1 MPMNRNTASL
11 LPILSFAA
19 FATFATFTAAQD
31 SASVSDLSVWRPAQ
45 GVLDAVRNQ
54 CGAGNSA
61 KLESCFLAAM
71 KNQGA
76 SNASMAFAQSM
87 SNSGQIYLNF
97 FRKTGNVSI
106 GYITYVFRANEN
118 NGVVLLN
125 GDPSP
130 IDVDDPKYLT
140 ADMLKQNPV
149 YQQLAMQH
157 PNISNWPGDRTNHLY
172 PLMRDTDS
180 GGQQAL
186 VRYLLKDGCHACAN
200 IGSARVAFNFDAN
213 GKLSGTKLMNVI
225 PGSPPVTENP
235 VEQGPAGDPAEKG
248 TTHNRAPQSPQSPAN
263 TAHVVAA
270 SYSSPSRQQAP
281 ASQAQSANDAA
292 AHGGAAQ
299 TPATAD
305 TNAAPTAI
313 TTAVGKTFTISLE
326 GNRTTGYSWRL
337 ATKLDPKLFKKIGET
352 YAPTNPGL
360 AGSGEINK
368 FTFRATGK
376 GIATILF
383 TYSRP
388 WEKTTPPTKT
398 ATYQITI
405 D

>member
-1 MPMNRNTASL
+1 MTRTKTL
-11 LPILSFAA
+11 LAILAL
-19 FATFATFTAAQD
+19 ATSATLSAAQTP
-31 SASVSDLSVWRPAQ
+31 VSDLSVWRPSQSILA
-45 GVLDAVRNQ
+45 AIRTK
-54 CGAGNSA
+54 CGAGNA
-61 KLESCFLAAM
+61 ADLQSCFVAEM

-76 SNASMAFAQSM
+76 SNASMAFTQSM
-87 SNSGQIYLNF
+87 ANSGQIYLNF
-97 FRKTGNVSI
+97 FRKTGKVSI
-106 GYITYVFRANEN
+106 GYFTYVFRANEM

-140 ADMLKQNPV
+140 VDMLKQNPV

-157 PNISNWPGDRTNHLY
+157 PNISSWPGDRTNHLY

-200 IGSARVAFNFDAN
+200 VGSARVAFNFDAN
-213 GKLSGTKLMNVI
+213 GKLIGTQLMNVI

-235 VEQGPAGDPAEKG
+235 VEEGPAGDPAGKG
-248 TTHNRAPQSPQSPAN
+248 TTHNRAPQSPEPPAHA
-263 TAHVVAA
+263 AHLALA
-270 SYSSPSRQQAP
+270 SYSLPAHQQAP

-299 TPATAD
+299 TPATAAD

-313 TTAVGKTFTISLE
+313 TTTVGKTFTISLE
-326 GNRTTGYSWRL
+326 GNRTTGYSWKL
-337 ATKLDPKLFKKIGET
+337 ATKLDPKLFKKVGET
-352 YAPTNPGL
+352 YAPTNPGTP
-360 AGSGEINK
+360 GSGEINK

-376 GIATILF
+376 GTATIVF
-383 TYSRP
+383 NYSRP
-388 WEKTTPPTKT
+388 WEKNTPPAKS
-398 ATYQITI
+398 ATYSITI
-405 D
+405 E